1 MRESHH
7 YNLNCGQCNYY
18 VTYNSKDL
26 YILLLFISHGCL
38 IWSSWDHESNTE
50 SGQFRGSVF
59 FLIIS
64 TNAIFYSNCTIVLI
78 CQLTCWLTWS
88 TCWLMLTN
96 IDQDL
101 VNILTDSEQTY
112 RPMGA
117 FSTQGTRNLW
127 LNLHCLFVVNFSL
140 FVWSH
145 MYTPNWSLSVLE
157 KKNKVTSIC
166 NPLNLAYLSLS

>member
-1 MRESHH
+1 MR
-7 YNLNCGQCNYY
+7 
-18 VTYNSKDL
+18 T

-38 IWSSWDHESNTE
+38 IWSSWDHESNKE

-59 FLIIS
+59 FLITF
-64 TNAIFYSNCTIVLI
+64 TNAIFYSNYTILLI

-127 LNLHCLFVVNFSL
+127 LNLHCLFVVNYSL